1 MSKVSK
7 HISLSKKYNFPTS
20 FKCINYKS
28 SILVIAVDSARWI
41 VLKNQSQLN
50 FFQKLLSCNIQTA
63 LDNSDISYE
72 DAQEVIMQIE
82 ARHLEETPIKRV
94 SVDGDTIMHLYL
106 TNGCNMKC
114 PHCYMTA
121 GKKESDELTTS
132 EIKAI
137 IENFSKVNSGVL
149 TLSGGEVTL
158 RDDFED
164 ICLYAFNKGVSVD
177 ILTNGV
183 LWTDE
188 LINTIGRK
196 AHRIQISIDGYNE
209 EENSKIRGRGNFKIA
224 LQIVHKLIEV
234 GSNVEIAI
242 TPVFDENISKK
253 IHNYVDFAKK
263 LEKQYGKNIKVTFNG
278 DLMDGRDL
286 KLTDEHRKMYADAI
300 QQIMVLRYGK
310 DALDSSFIGSLREN
324 VIRDN
329 CAYGNLTIASNGD
342 VYLCAFIPSLNP
354 IGNIRK
360 MSFDSLM
367 ELSNKAKVK
376 SIVDNLEPCNNCELK
391 YICGGECRIHHFPEL
406 KKDITKAT
414 NQCAR
419 RCSKEHKEMFYDLM
433 LRLNHYFFK

>member
-1 MSKVSK
+1 M
-7 HISLSKKYNFPTS
+7 
-20 FKCINYKS
+20 
-28 SILVIAVDSARWI
+28 
-41 VLKNQSQLN
+41 LKNQSQLN

-196 AHRIQISIDGYNE
+196 AHRIQISIDGYSE

-310 DALDSSFIGSLREN
+310 DALDASFIGSLSQ
-324 VIRDN
+324 
-329 CAYGNLTIASNGD
+329 G
-342 VYLCAFIPSLNP
+342 
-354 IGNIRK
+354 
-360 MSFDSLM
+360 
-367 ELSNKAKVK
+367 ELSV
-376 SIVDNLEPCNNCELK
+376 E
-391 YICGGECRIHHFPEL
+391 G
-406 KKDITKAT
+406 
-414 NQCAR
+414 
-419 RCSKEHKEMFYDLM
+419 
-433 LRLNHYFFK
+433 